1 MMLVFLKRLLARVVI
16 FILACTSSSYAQDI
30 SIIVNER
37 SEISSL
43 NAEQVKRIFLCKQQL
58 TEQGDRWIPINL
70 SAHNVVRKSVTEQ
83 FLQFTSFE
91 LERYWDAQYFNG
103 VSPPYV
109 LASEE
114 AVLRFV
120 SKTPNAIGYI
130 LSCHVSAGVKTV
142 YTFNDNKL
150 TSKLCP

>member
-1 MMLVFLKRLLARVVI
+1 MMLGYLKMLLISIFI
-16 FILACTSSSYAQDI
+16 FILVCFFPSHAQDI
-30 SIIVNER
+30 SIIM
-37 SEISSL
+37 SEHSAVKQL
-43 NAEQVKRIFLCKQQL
+43 NAEQVKRIFLCKDRL
-58 TEQGDRWIPINL
+58 TAQGERWIPINL
-70 SAHNVVRKSVTEQ
+70 SAHNLVRKSMVDQ
-83 FLQFTSFE
+83 LLQFTPFE
-91 LERYWDAQYFNG
+91 LERYWYEQYFNG

-130 LSCHVSAGVKTV
+130 LSCHVGAGVKTV

>member
-1 MMLVFLKRLLARVVI
+1 MKQSTRIFWLIKRQVA
-16 FILACTSSSYAQDI
+16 SYI

-120 SKTPNAIGYI
+120 IKSINCFNTRTDMTTQDITNGIRCLTDKT
-130 LSCHVSAGVKTV
+130 
-142 YTFNDNKL
+142 
-150 TSKLCP
+150 